1 MPARAHVYVER
12 LDDTVSV
19 DGDDGHH
26 LARVRRLRDGEI
38 VTAADGYGRWRPYTV
53 DGVDGGVV
61 SLRAT
66 ADFAHEPPLVPA
78 LTIAFALTKGERP
91 ELAVQKLT
99 ELGAD
104 EIVLVRSAR
113 SIVRWD
119 AATASTRRS
128 IASVGSHARRA
139 RRAGRARLP
148 VIDGPV
154 PLAEIVAR
162 SGLVLADHDGMAA
175 AELPEPPDG
184 RWVVA
189 VGPEGGFDDAEVES
203 FAGAPRLAIGPF
215 VLRAETAAIAS
226 AAVLAGRR
234 CREQARTDLRDP
246 TAKSGEISAPLLV
259 LSARCGLRGA
269 RESWTNST

>member
-1 MPARAHVYVER
+1 MAC
-12 LDDTVSV
+12 V
-19 DGDDGHH
+19 DGRTATAVPPMLPLAHTSTSIASTTPSASTATTVTISRECDG
-26 LARVRRLRDGEI
+26 LRDGEI

-119 AATASTRRS
+119 AGARAPSGRSPPSCGTRSGRTEPAGAAS
-128 IASVGSHARRA
+128 GD
-139 RRAGRARLP
+139 RRAGAAGGDRRPLGPGAR
-148 VIDGPV
+148 
-154 PLAEIVAR
+154 R
-162 SGLVLADHDGMAA
+162 SRRRSAA
-175 AELPEPPDG
+175 AELPAPPDG

-189 VGPEGGFDDAEVES
+189 VGPEGGFDDAERAVAS
-203 FAGAPRLAIGPF
+203 PACRASRSVRSSCGPKPPQLPRQ
-215 VLRAETAAIAS
+215 RRS
-226 AAVLAGRR
+226 RAAVAG
-234 CREQARTDLRDP
+234 CVKEIRE
-246 TAKSGEISAPLLV
+246 
-259 LSARCGLRGA
+259 
-269 RESWTNST
+269 